1 MRKPLL
7 FSVWALLWSL
17 SSGAQTARVELTT
30 AVDSLSVLIGAQLNY
45 TLQIKADSTD
55 QVLFPERTT
64 FLPFEIIEDFPL
76 DTLKAQT
83 HYLYTKKYALIQF
96 DSGRYWMPQQRVIV
110 NGQSLLS
117 DSIEVEV
124 RDVVVDTLKQK
135 MFAIKP
141 LIEVERNY
149 DKWIRNLLW
158 TLLILILGLGG
169 FYSYFV
175 LQKRKR
181 EREQQLPPFDQALQD
196 LKSLEARIPSNQE
209 EFKSYYSKLT
219 DIVRRYLEEEAKV
232 DALESTSDELLQ
244 KLELLQDA
252 GKITLQTETLKNL
265 KRVLGTADLVKFAR
279 SLPEHG
285 IAAIDRELVE
295 EVVIDTQKGLPEPTL
310 EEMQQKAAYQKLLR
324 QQKRKKRIQILGMT
338 ALGLL
343 LLSFTVSVLYYGYYP
358 VRDTLVGY
366 PTKKLDNNQWVTSMY
381 GTPPIRVSTPRV
393 LKRVESMEANV
404 FKHFILG
411 TPDDAFF
418 MALKF
423 SEKPTK
429 EAESK
434 EETSSPNVATE
445 AEVQAII
452 DATIENYQK
461 LGATNILINS
471 EVITTA
477 SGIPALKIYG
487 TLDYPRKGENQRTR
501 NNYTSLIF
509 DFEEGKIEIILMYGK
524 DDRYGG
530 GLEERIV
537 DSVELI
543 KEL

>member
-7 FSVWALLWSL
+7 FSVLALLWSL
-17 SSGAQTARVELTT
+17 SSGAQTSRVKLTT

-64 FLPFEIIEDFPL
+64 FLPFEIIEDFPQ

-181 EREQQLPPFDQALQD
+181 EREQQLPPFEQALQD

-285 IAAIDRELVE
+285 IAAIERELVE

-381 GTPPIRVSTPRV
+381 GTPPIRVSTPSV

-418 MALKF
+418 VALKF
-423 SEKPTK
+423 SEKPMK
-429 EAESK
+429 EAESE

-509 DFEEGKIEIILMYGK
+509 DFEEGKIEITLMYGK

>member
-7 FSVWALLWSL
+7 FSVLTLLCCL
-17 SSGAQTARVELTT
+17 SSGAQTPRAELTT

-55 QVLFPERTT
+55 QVLFPERTS
-64 FLPFEIIEDFPL
+64 FLPFEIIEDFPM

-135 MFAIKP
+135 MYAIKP

-158 TLLILILGLGG
+158 ALLILILGLGG

-181 EREQQLPPFDQALQD
+181 EREQQLPPFDQALHD

-295 EVVIDTQKGLPEPTL
+295 EVVIDTQKGLPEPTF

-324 QQKRKKRIQILGMT
+324 QQKLKKRIRIIGLT

-343 LLSFTVSVLYYGYYP
+343 LITFTSSVLYYGYYP

-381 GTPPIRVSTPRV
+381 GTPPIRMSTPRV
-393 LKRVESMEANV
+393 LKRVESMDANV
-404 FKHFILG
+404 FKHFVLG
-411 TPDDAFF
+411 TPDDVFF
-418 MALKF
+418 MAMKF
-423 SEKPTK
+423 SEKPKK

-434 EETSSPNVATE
+434 EENSSPNVATE
-445 AEVQAII
+445 VEVQAII

-487 TLDYPRKGENQRTR
+487 TLDYPRKGENQRIR

-509 DFEEGKIEIILMYGK
+509 DFEEGKIEITLMYGK
-524 DDRYGG
+524 EDRYGS

-537 DSVELI
+537 NSVELI

>member
-55 QVLFPERTT
+55 QILFPERTT

-196 LKSLEARIPSNQE
+196 LKSLEAQIPSNQE

-232 DALESTSDELLQ
+232 DALESTSDELLK

-252 GKITLQTETLKNL
+252 GKINLQTETLKNL

-310 EEMQQKAAYQKLLR
+310 EEMQQKAAYRKLLR

-338 ALGLL
+338 ALGLV

-509 DFEEGKIEIILMYGK
+509 DFEEGKIEITLMYGK

>member
-30 AVDSLSVLIGAQLNY
+30 VVDSLSVLIGAQLNY

-169 FYSYFV
+169 FYTYFV

-252 GKITLQTETLKNL
+252 GKITLKTETLKNL

-279 SLPEHG
+279 SLPEHA

-429 EAESK
+429 EAESE

-509 DFEEGKIEIILMYGK
+509 DFEEGKIEITLVYGK

>member
-423 SEKPTK
+423 SEKPKK
-429 EAESK
+429 EAESE

-509 DFEEGKIEIILMYGK
+509 DFEEGKIEITLMYGK

>member
-7 FSVWALLWSL
+7 FSALTLLCCL
-17 SSGAQTARVELTT
+17 SSGAQTPRAELTT

-55 QVLFPERTT
+55 QVLFPERTS
-64 FLPFEIIEDFPL
+64 FLPFEIIEDFPM

-96 DSGRYWMPQQRVIV
+96 DSGRYWMPQQRIIV

-135 MFAIKP
+135 MYAIKP

-158 TLLILILGLGG
+158 ALLILILGLGG

-181 EREQQLPPFDQALQD
+181 EREQQLPPFDQALHD

-295 EVVIDTQKGLPEPTL
+295 EVVIDTQKGLPKPTF

-324 QQKRKKRIQILGMT
+324 QQKLKKRIRIIGLT

-343 LLSFTVSVLYYGYYP
+343 LITFTSSVLYYGYYP

-381 GTPPIRVSTPRV
+381 GTPPIRMSTPRV
-393 LKRVESMEANV
+393 LKRVESMDANV
-404 FKHFILG
+404 FKHFVLG
-411 TPDDAFF
+411 TPDDVFF
-418 MALKF
+418 MAMKF
-423 SEKPTK
+423 SEKPKK

-434 EETSSPNVATE
+434 EENSSPNVATE
-445 AEVQAII
+445 VEVQAII

-487 TLDYPRKGENQRTR
+487 TLDYPRKGKNQRIR

-509 DFEEGKIEIILMYGK
+509 DFEDGKIEITLMYGK
-524 DDRYGG
+524 EDRYGS

-537 DSVELI
+537 NSVELI

>member
-7 FSVWALLWSL
+7 FSVLTLLCCL
-17 SSGAQTARVELTT
+17 SSGAQTPRAELTT

-55 QVLFPERTT
+55 QVLFPERTS

-96 DSGRYWMPQQRVIV
+96 DSGRYWMPQQRIIV

-135 MFAIKP
+135 MYAIKP

-158 TLLILILGLGG
+158 ALLILILGLGG

-181 EREQQLPPFDQALQD
+181 EREQQLPPFDQALHD

-295 EVVIDTQKGLPEPTL
+295 EVVIDTQKGLPKPTF

-324 QQKRKKRIQILGMT
+324 QQKLKKRIRIIGLT

-343 LLSFTVSVLYYGYYP
+343 LITFTSSVLYYGYYP

-381 GTPPIRVSTPRV
+381 GTPPIRMSTPRV
-393 LKRVESMEANV
+393 LKRVESMDANV
-404 FKHFILG
+404 FKHFVLG
-411 TPDDAFF
+411 TPDDVFF
-418 MALKF
+418 MAMKF
-423 SEKPTK
+423 SEKPKK

-434 EETSSPNVATE
+434 EENSSPNVATE
-445 AEVQAII
+445 VEVQAII

-487 TLDYPRKGENQRTR
+487 TLDYPRKGENQRIR

-509 DFEEGKIEIILMYGK
+509 DFEEGKIEITLMYGK
-524 DDRYGG
+524 EDRYGS

-537 DSVELI
+537 NSVELI

>member
-17 SSGAQTARVELTT
+17 SSGAQIARVELTT

-252 GKITLQTETLKNL
+252 GKINLQTETLKNL

-411 TPDDAFF
+411 TPDNAFF

-509 DFEEGKIEIILMYGK
+509 DFEEGKIEITLMYGK

>member
-7 FSVWALLWSL
+7 FSVLTLLCCL
-17 SSGAQTARVELTT
+17 SSGAQTPRAELTT

-55 QVLFPERTT
+55 QVLFPERTS
-64 FLPFEIIEDFPL
+64 FLPFEIIEDFPM

-96 DSGRYWMPQQRVIV
+96 DSGRYWMPQQRIIV

-135 MFAIKP
+135 MYAIKP

-158 TLLILILGLGG
+158 ALLILILGLGG

-181 EREQQLPPFDQALQD
+181 EREQQLPPFDQALHD

-295 EVVIDTQKGLPEPTL
+295 EVVIDTQKGLPEPTF

-324 QQKRKKRIQILGMT
+324 QQKLKKRIRIIGLT

-343 LLSFTVSVLYYGYYP
+343 LITFTSSVLYYGYYP

-381 GTPPIRVSTPRV
+381 GTPPIRMSTPRV
-393 LKRVESMEANV
+393 LKRVESMDANV
-404 FKHFILG
+404 FKHFVLG
-411 TPDDAFF
+411 TPDDVFF
-418 MALKF
+418 MAMKF
-423 SEKPTK
+423 SEKPKK

-434 EETSSPNVATE
+434 EENSSPNVATE
-445 AEVQAII
+445 VEVQAII

-487 TLDYPRKGENQRTR
+487 TLDYPRKGENQRIR

-509 DFEEGKIEIILMYGK
+509 DFEEGKIEITLMYGK
-524 DDRYGG
+524 EDRYGS

-537 DSVELI
+537 NSVELI

>member
-7 FSVWALLWSL
+7 FSALTLLCCL
-17 SSGAQTARVELTT
+17 SSGAQTPRAELTT

-55 QVLFPERTT
+55 QVLFPERTS
-64 FLPFEIIEDFPL
+64 FLPFEIIEDFPM

-96 DSGRYWMPQQRVIV
+96 DSGRYWMPQQRIIV

-135 MFAIKP
+135 MYAIKP

-158 TLLILILGLGG
+158 ALLILILGLGG

-181 EREQQLPPFDQALQD
+181 EREQQLPPFDQALHD

-295 EVVIDTQKGLPEPTL
+295 EVVIDTQKGLPEPTF

-324 QQKRKKRIQILGMT
+324 QQKLKKRIRIIGLT

-343 LLSFTVSVLYYGYYP
+343 LITFTSSVLYYGYYP

-381 GTPPIRVSTPRV
+381 GTPPIRMSTPRV
-393 LKRVESMEANV
+393 LKRVESMDANV
-404 FKHFILG
+404 FKHFVLG
-411 TPDDAFF
+411 TPDDVFF
-418 MALKF
+418 MAMKF
-423 SEKPTK
+423 SEKPKK

-434 EETSSPNVATE
+434 EENSSPNVATE
-445 AEVQAII
+445 VEVQAII

-487 TLDYPRKGENQRTR
+487 TLDYPRKGENQRIR

-509 DFEEGKIEIILMYGK
+509 DFEEGKIEITLMYGK
-524 DDRYGG
+524 EDRYGS

-537 DSVELI
+537 NSVELI

>member
-30 AVDSLSVLIGAQLNY
+30 VVDSLSVLIGAQLNY

-149 DKWIRNLLW
+149 DKWIRNLLL

-381 GTPPIRVSTPRV
+381 GIPPIRMSTPSV

-423 SEKPTK
+423 SEKPKK
-429 EAESK
+429 EAESE

-509 DFEEGKIEIILMYGK
+509 DFEEGKIEITLVYGK

>member
-30 AVDSLSVLIGAQLNY
+30 VVDSLSVLIGAQLNY

-83 HYLYTKKYALIQF
+83 HYLYTKKFALIQF

-149 DKWIRNLLW
+149 DKWIRNLLL

-381 GTPPIRVSTPRV
+381 GIPPIRMSTPSV

-423 SEKPTK
+423 SEKPKK
-429 EAESK
+429 EAESE

>member
-7 FSVWALLWSL
+7 FSALTLLCCL
-17 SSGAQTARVELTT
+17 SSGAQTPRAELTT

-55 QVLFPERTT
+55 QVLFPERTS

-96 DSGRYWMPQQRVIV
+96 DSGRYWMPQQRIIV

-135 MFAIKP
+135 MYAIKP

-158 TLLILILGLGG
+158 ALLILILGLGG

-181 EREQQLPPFDQALQD
+181 EREQQLPPFDQALHD

-295 EVVIDTQKGLPEPTL
+295 EVVIDTQKGLPEPTF

-324 QQKRKKRIQILGMT
+324 QQKLKKRIRIIGLT

-343 LLSFTVSVLYYGYYP
+343 LITFTSSVLYYGYYP

-381 GTPPIRVSTPRV
+381 GTPPIRMSTPRV
-393 LKRVESMEANV
+393 LKRVESMDANV
-404 FKHFILG
+404 FKHFVLG
-411 TPDDAFF
+411 TPDDVFF
-418 MALKF
+418 MAMKF
-423 SEKPTK
+423 SEKPKK

-434 EETSSPNVATE
+434 EENSSPNVATE
-445 AEVQAII
+445 VEVQAII

-487 TLDYPRKGENQRTR
+487 TLDYPRKGENQRIR

-509 DFEEGKIEIILMYGK
+509 DFEEGKIEITLMYGK
-524 DDRYGG
+524 EDRYGS

-537 DSVELI
+537 NSVELI

>member
-7 FSVWALLWSL
+7 FSALTLLCCL
-17 SSGAQTARVELTT
+17 SSGAQTPRAELTT

-55 QVLFPERTT
+55 QVLFPERTS
-64 FLPFEIIEDFPL
+64 FLPFEIIEDFPM

-135 MFAIKP
+135 MYAIKP

-158 TLLILILGLGG
+158 ALLILILGLGG

-181 EREQQLPPFDQALQD
+181 EREQQLPPFDQALHD

-295 EVVIDTQKGLPEPTL
+295 EVVIDTQKGLPKPTF

-324 QQKRKKRIQILGMT
+324 QQKLKKRIRIIGLT

-343 LLSFTVSVLYYGYYP
+343 LITFTSSVLYYGYYP

-381 GTPPIRVSTPRV
+381 GTPPIRMSTPRV
-393 LKRVESMEANV
+393 LKRVESMDANV
-404 FKHFILG
+404 FKHFVLG
-411 TPDDAFF
+411 TPDDVFF
-418 MALKF
+418 MAMKF
-423 SEKPTK
+423 SEKPKK

-434 EETSSPNVATE
+434 EENSSPNVATE
-445 AEVQAII
+445 VEVQAII

-487 TLDYPRKGENQRTR
+487 TLDYPRKGENQRIR

-509 DFEEGKIEIILMYGK
+509 DFEEGKIEITLMYGK
-524 DDRYGG
+524 EDRYGS

-537 DSVELI
+537 NSVELI

>member
-7 FSVWALLWSL
+7 FSVLTLLCCL
-17 SSGAQTARVELTT
+17 SSGAQTPRTELTT

-55 QVLFPERTT
+55 QVLFPERTS

-96 DSGRYWMPQQRVIV
+96 DSGRYWMPQQRIIV

-135 MFAIKP
+135 MYAIKP

-158 TLLILILGLGG
+158 ALLILILGLGG

-181 EREQQLPPFDQALQD
+181 EREQQLPPFDQALHD

-265 KRVLGTADLVKFAR
+265 KRVLGTADMVKFAR
-279 SLPEHG
+279 SLPEHV

-295 EVVIDTQKGLPEPTL
+295 EVVIDTQKGLPEPTF

-324 QQKRKKRIQILGMT
+324 QQKLKKRIRIIGLT

-343 LLSFTVSVLYYGYYP
+343 LITFTSSVLYYGYYP

-381 GTPPIRVSTPRV
+381 GTPPIRMSTPPV
-393 LKRVESMEANV
+393 LKRVESMDANV
-404 FKHFILG
+404 FKHFVLG

-418 MALKF
+418 MAMKF
-423 SEKPTK
+423 SEKPKK

-434 EETSSPNVATE
+434 EENSSPNVATE
-445 AEVQAII
+445 VEVQAII

-487 TLDYPRKGENQRTR
+487 TLDYPRKGENQRIR

-509 DFEEGKIEIILMYGK
+509 DFEEGKIEITLMYGK
-524 DDRYGG
+524 EDRYGS

-537 DSVELI
+537 NSVELI

>member
-252 GKITLQTETLKNL
+252 GKINLQTETLKNL

-509 DFEEGKIEIILMYGK
+509 DFEEGKIEITLMYGK

>member
-7 FSVWALLWSL
+7 FSVLTLLCCL
-17 SSGAQTARVELTT
+17 SSGAQTPRAELTT

-55 QVLFPERTT
+55 QVLFPERTS

-96 DSGRYWMPQQRVIV
+96 DSGRYWMPQQRIIV

-135 MFAIKP
+135 MYAIKP

-158 TLLILILGLGG
+158 ALLILILGLGG

-181 EREQQLPPFDQALQD
+181 EREQQLPPFDQALHD

-295 EVVIDTQKGLPEPTL
+295 EVVIDTQKGLPEPTF

-324 QQKRKKRIQILGMT
+324 QQKLKKRIRIIGLT

-343 LLSFTVSVLYYGYYP
+343 LITFTSSVLYYGYYP

-381 GTPPIRVSTPRV
+381 GTPPIRMSTPRV
-393 LKRVESMEANV
+393 LKRVESMDANV
-404 FKHFILG
+404 FKHFVLG
-411 TPDDAFF
+411 TPDDVFF
-418 MALKF
+418 MAMKF
-423 SEKPTK
+423 SEKPKK

-434 EETSSPNVATE
+434 EENSSPNVATE
-445 AEVQAII
+445 VEVQAII

-487 TLDYPRKGENQRTR
+487 TLDYPRKGENQRIR

-509 DFEEGKIEIILMYGK
+509 DFEEGKIEITLMYGK
-524 DDRYGG
+524 EDRYGS

-537 DSVELI
+537 NSVELI

>member
-17 SSGAQTARVELTT
+17 SSGAQTSRVELTT

-366 PTKKLDNNQWVTSMY
+366 PTKKLDNNQWFTSMY

-411 TPDDAFF
+411 TADDAFF

-429 EAESK
+429 EAESE

-509 DFEEGKIEIILMYGK
+509 DFEEGKIEITLMYGK

>member
-7 FSVWALLWSL
+7 FSVLTLLCCL
-17 SSGAQTARVELTT
+17 SSGAQTPRAELTT

-55 QVLFPERTT
+55 QVLFPERTS

-135 MFAIKP
+135 MYAIKP

-158 TLLILILGLGG
+158 ALLILILGLGG

-181 EREQQLPPFDQALQD
+181 EREQQLPPFDQALHD

-295 EVVIDTQKGLPEPTL
+295 EVVIDTQKGLPEPTF

-324 QQKRKKRIQILGMT
+324 QQKLKKRIRIIWLT

-343 LLSFTVSVLYYGYYP
+343 LITFTSSVLYYGYYP

-381 GTPPIRVSTPRV
+381 GTPPIRMSTPRV
-393 LKRVESMEANV
+393 LKRVESMDANV
-404 FKHFILG
+404 FKHFALG

-418 MALKF
+418 MAMKF
-423 SEKPTK
+423 SEKPKK

-434 EETSSPNVATE
+434 EENSSPNVATE
-445 AEVQAII
+445 VEVQAII

-487 TLDYPRKGENQRTR
+487 TLDYPRKGKNQRIR

-509 DFEEGKIEIILMYGK
+509 DFEEGKIEITLMYGK
-524 DDRYGG
+524 EDRYGS

-537 DSVELI
+537 NSVELI

>member
-17 SSGAQTARVELTT
+17 SSGAQIARVELTT

-252 GKITLQTETLKNL
+252 GKINLQTETLKNL

-429 EAESK
+429 EAESE

-509 DFEEGKIEIILMYGK
+509 DFEEGKIEITLMYGK

>member
-7 FSVWALLWSL
+7 FSVLTLLCCL
-17 SSGAQTARVELTT
+17 SSGAQTPRAELTT

-55 QVLFPERTT
+55 QVLFPERTS

-96 DSGRYWMPQQRVIV
+96 DSGRYWMPQQRIIV

-135 MFAIKP
+135 MYAIKP

-158 TLLILILGLGG
+158 ALLILILGLGG

-181 EREQQLPPFDQALQD
+181 EREQQLPPFDQALHD

-295 EVVIDTQKGLPEPTL
+295 EVVIDTQKGLPEPTF

-324 QQKRKKRIQILGMT
+324 QQKRKKRIRIIGLT

-343 LLSFTVSVLYYGYYP
+343 LITFTSSVLYYGYYP

-381 GTPPIRVSTPRV
+381 GTPPIRMSTPRV
-393 LKRVESMEANV
+393 LKRVESMDANV
-404 FKHFILG
+404 FKHFVLG
-411 TPDDAFF
+411 TPDDVFF
-418 MALKF
+418 MAMKF
-423 SEKPTK
+423 SEKPKK

-434 EETSSPNVATE
+434 EENSSPNVATE
-445 AEVQAII
+445 VEVQAII

-487 TLDYPRKGENQRTR
+487 TLDYPRKGENQRIR

-509 DFEEGKIEIILMYGK
+509 DFEEGKIEITLMYGK
-524 DDRYGG
+524 EDRYGS

-537 DSVELI
+537 NSVELI

>member
-7 FSVWALLWSL
+7 FSVLTLLCCL
-17 SSGAQTARVELTT
+17 SSGAQTPRAELTT

-55 QVLFPERTT
+55 QVLFPERTS

-135 MFAIKP
+135 MYAIKP

-158 TLLILILGLGG
+158 ALLILILGLGG

-175 LQKRKR
+175 FKKRKR
-181 EREQQLPPFDQALQD
+181 EREQQLPPFDQALHD

-252 GKITLQTETLKNL
+252 GKITLQTKTLKNL

-295 EVVIDTQKGLPEPTL
+295 EVVIDTQKGLPEPTF

-324 QQKRKKRIQILGMT
+324 QQKRKKRIRIIGLT

-343 LLSFTVSVLYYGYYP
+343 LITFTSSVLYYGYYP

-366 PTKKLDNNQWVTSMY
+366 PTKKLDNNQWITSMY
-381 GTPPIRVSTPRV
+381 GTPPIRMSTPRV
-393 LKRVESMEANV
+393 LKRVESMDANV
-404 FKHFILG
+404 FKHFVLG
-411 TPDDAFF
+411 TPDDVFF
-418 MALKF
+418 MAMKF
-423 SEKPTK
+423 SEKPKK

-434 EETSSPNVATE
+434 EENSSPNVATE
-445 AEVQAII
+445 VEVQTII

-487 TLDYPRKGENQRTR
+487 TLDYPRKGENQRIR

-509 DFEEGKIEIILMYGK
+509 DFEEGKIEITLMYGK
-524 DDRYGG
+524 EDRYGS

-537 DSVELI
+537 NSVELI

>member
-471 EVITTA
+471 EVINTA

-509 DFEEGKIEIILMYGK
+509 DFEEGKIEITLMYGK

>member
-7 FSVWALLWSL
+7 FSVLTLLCCL
-17 SSGAQTARVELTT
+17 SSGAQTPRAELTT

-55 QVLFPERTT
+55 QVLFPERTS

-135 MFAIKP
+135 MYAIKP

-158 TLLILILGLGG
+158 ALLILILGLGG

-175 LQKRKR
+175 FKKRKR
-181 EREQQLPPFDQALQD
+181 EREQQLPPFDQALHD

-252 GKITLQTETLKNL
+252 GKITLQTKTLKNL

-295 EVVIDTQKGLPEPTL
+295 EVVIDTQKGLPEPTF

-324 QQKRKKRIQILGMT
+324 QQKRKKRIRIIGLT

-343 LLSFTVSVLYYGYYP
+343 LITFTSSVLYYGYYP

-366 PTKKLDNNQWVTSMY
+366 PTKKLDNNQWITSMY
-381 GTPPIRVSTPRV
+381 GTPPIRMSTPRV
-393 LKRVESMEANV
+393 LKRVESMDANV
-404 FKHFILG
+404 FKHFVLG
-411 TPDDAFF
+411 TPDDVFF
-418 MALKF
+418 MAMKF
-423 SEKPTK
+423 SEKPKK

-434 EETSSPNVATE
+434 EENSSPNVATE
-445 AEVQAII
+445 VEVQAII

-487 TLDYPRKGENQRTR
+487 TLDYPRKGENQRIR

-509 DFEEGKIEIILMYGK
+509 DFEEGKIEITLMYGK
-524 DDRYGG
+524 EDRYGS

-537 DSVELI
+537 NSVELI

>member
-7 FSVWALLWSL
+7 FSVLTLLCCL
-17 SSGAQTARVELTT
+17 SSGAQTPRAELTT

-55 QVLFPERTT
+55 QVLFPERTS
-64 FLPFEIIEDFPL
+64 FLPFEIIEDFPM

-96 DSGRYWMPQQRVIV
+96 DSGRYWMPQQRIIV

-135 MFAIKP
+135 MYAIKP

-158 TLLILILGLGG
+158 ALLILILGLGG

-181 EREQQLPPFDQALQD
+181 EREQQLPPFDQALHD

-295 EVVIDTQKGLPEPTL
+295 EVVIDTQKGLPEPTF

-324 QQKRKKRIQILGMT
+324 QQKLKKRIRIIWLT

-343 LLSFTVSVLYYGYYP
+343 LITFTSSVLYYGYYP

-381 GTPPIRVSTPRV
+381 GTPPIRMSTPRV
-393 LKRVESMEANV
+393 LKRVESMDANV
-404 FKHFILG
+404 FKHFVLG
-411 TPDDAFF
+411 TPDDVFF
-418 MALKF
+418 MAMKF
-423 SEKPTK
+423 SEKPKK

-434 EETSSPNVATE
+434 EENSSPNVATE
-445 AEVQAII
+445 VEVQAII

-487 TLDYPRKGENQRTR
+487 TLDYPRKGENQRIR

-509 DFEEGKIEIILMYGK
+509 DFEEGKIEITLMYGK
-524 DDRYGG
+524 EDRYGS

-537 DSVELI
+537 NSVELI

>member
-7 FSVWALLWSL
+7 FSALTLLCCL
-17 SSGAQTARVELTT
+17 SSGAQTPRAELTT

-55 QVLFPERTT
+55 QVLFPERTS
-64 FLPFEIIEDFPL
+64 FLPFEIIEDFPM

-96 DSGRYWMPQQRVIV
+96 DSGRYWMPQQRIIV

-135 MFAIKP
+135 MYAIKP

-158 TLLILILGLGG
+158 ALLILILGLGG

-181 EREQQLPPFDQALQD
+181 EREQQLPPFDQALHD

-295 EVVIDTQKGLPEPTL
+295 EVVIDTQKGLPEPTF

-324 QQKRKKRIQILGMT
+324 QQKRKKRIRIIGLT

-343 LLSFTVSVLYYGYYP
+343 LITFTSSVLYYGYYP

-381 GTPPIRVSTPRV
+381 GTPPIRMSTPRV
-393 LKRVESMEANV
+393 LKRVESMDANV
-404 FKHFILG
+404 FKHFVLG
-411 TPDDAFF
+411 TPDDVFF
-418 MALKF
+418 MAMKF
-423 SEKPTK
+423 SEKPKK

-434 EETSSPNVATE
+434 EENSSPNVATE
-445 AEVQAII
+445 VEVQAII

-487 TLDYPRKGENQRTR
+487 TLDYPRKGENQRIR

-509 DFEEGKIEIILMYGK
+509 DFEEGKIEITLMYGK
-524 DDRYGG
+524 EDRYGS

-537 DSVELI
+537 NSVELI

>member
-17 SSGAQTARVELTT
+17 SSGAQIARVELTT

-64 FLPFEIIEDFPL
+64 FLPFEIIENFPL

-252 GKITLQTETLKNL
+252 GKINLQTETLKNL

-509 DFEEGKIEIILMYGK
+509 DFEEGKIEITLMYGK

>member
-17 SSGAQTARVELTT
+17 SSGAQIARVELTT

-96 DSGRYWMPQQRVIV
+96 DSGRYWIPQQRVIV

-252 GKITLQTETLKNL
+252 GKINLQTETLKNL

-509 DFEEGKIEIILMYGK
+509 DFEEGKIEITLMYGK

>member
-7 FSVWALLWSL
+7 FSALTLLCCL
-17 SSGAQTARVELTT
+17 SSGAQTPRAELTT

-55 QVLFPERTT
+55 QVLFPERTS
-64 FLPFEIIEDFPL
+64 FLPFEIIEDFPM

-96 DSGRYWMPQQRVIV
+96 DSGRYWMPQQRIIV

-135 MFAIKP
+135 MYAIKP

-158 TLLILILGLGG
+158 ALLILILGLGG

-181 EREQQLPPFDQALQD
+181 EREQQLPPFDQALHD

-295 EVVIDTQKGLPEPTL
+295 EVVIDTQKGLPKPTF

-324 QQKRKKRIQILGMT
+324 QQKRKKRIRIIGLT

-343 LLSFTVSVLYYGYYP
+343 LITFTSSVLYYGYYP

-381 GTPPIRVSTPRV
+381 GTPPIRMSTPRV
-393 LKRVESMEANV
+393 LKRVESMDANV
-404 FKHFILG
+404 FKHFVLG
-411 TPDDAFF
+411 TPDDVFF
-418 MALKF
+418 MAMKF
-423 SEKPTK
+423 SEKPKK

-434 EETSSPNVATE
+434 EENSSPNVATE
-445 AEVQAII
+445 VEVQAII

-487 TLDYPRKGENQRTR
+487 TLDYPRKGENQRIR

-509 DFEEGKIEIILMYGK
+509 DFEEGKIEITLMYGK
-524 DDRYGG
+524 EDRYGS

-537 DSVELI
+537 NSVELI

>member
-7 FSVWALLWSL
+7 FSVLTLLCCL
-17 SSGAQTARVELTT
+17 SSGAQTPRAELTT

-55 QVLFPERTT
+55 QVLFPERTS
-64 FLPFEIIEDFPL
+64 FLPFEIIEDFPM

-96 DSGRYWMPQQRVIV
+96 DSGRYWMPQQRIIV

-135 MFAIKP
+135 MYAIKP

-158 TLLILILGLGG
+158 ALLILILGLGG

-181 EREQQLPPFDQALQD
+181 EREQQLPPFDQALHD

-295 EVVIDTQKGLPEPTL
+295 EVVIDTQKGLPEPTF

-324 QQKRKKRIQILGMT
+324 QQKRKKRIRIIGLT

-343 LLSFTVSVLYYGYYP
+343 LITFTSSVLYYGYYP

-381 GTPPIRVSTPRV
+381 GTPPIRMSTPRV
-393 LKRVESMEANV
+393 LKRVESMDANV
-404 FKHFILG
+404 FKHFVLG
-411 TPDDAFF
+411 TPDDVFF
-418 MALKF
+418 MAMKF
-423 SEKPTK
+423 SEKPKK

-434 EETSSPNVATE
+434 EENSSPNVATE
-445 AEVQAII
+445 VEVQAII

-487 TLDYPRKGENQRTR
+487 TLDYPRKGENQRIR

-509 DFEEGKIEIILMYGK
+509 DFEEGKIEITLMYGK
-524 DDRYGG
+524 EDRYGS

-537 DSVELI
+537 NSVELI

>member
-1 MRKPLL
+1 
-7 FSVWALLWSL
+7 
-17 SSGAQTARVELTT
+17 
-30 AVDSLSVLIGAQLNY
+30 
-45 TLQIKADSTD
+45 
-55 QVLFPERTT
+55 
-64 FLPFEIIEDFPL
+64 
-76 DTLKAQT
+76 
-83 HYLYTKKYALIQF
+83 
-96 DSGRYWMPQQRVIV
+96 
-110 NGQSLLS
+110 
-117 DSIEVEV
+117 
-124 RDVVVDTLKQK
+124 
-135 MFAIKP
+135 
-141 LIEVERNY
+141 
-149 DKWIRNLLW
+149 
-158 TLLILILGLGG
+158 
-169 FYSYFV
+169 

-181 EREQQLPPFDQALQD
+181 EREQQLPPFDQALHD

-209 EFKSYYSKLT
+209 EFKLYYSKLT

-295 EVVIDTQKGLPEPTL
+295 EVVIDTQKGLPEPTF

-324 QQKRKKRIQILGMT
+324 QQKLKKRIRIIGLT

-343 LLSFTVSVLYYGYYP
+343 LITFTSSVLYYGYYP

-366 PTKKLDNNQWVTSMY
+366 PTKKLDNNQWITSMY
-381 GTPPIRVSTPRV
+381 GTPPIRMSTPRV
-393 LKRVESMEANV
+393 LKRVESMDANV
-404 FKHFILG
+404 FKHFVLG

-418 MALKF
+418 MAMKF
-423 SEKPTK
+423 SEKPKK

-434 EETSSPNVATE
+434 EENSSPNVATE
-445 AEVQAII
+445 VEVQAII

-487 TLDYPRKGENQRTR
+487 TLDYPRKGENQRIR

-509 DFEEGKIEIILMYGK
+509 DFEEGKIEITLMYGK
-524 DDRYGG
+524 EDRYGS

-537 DSVELI
+537 NSVELI